1 MLLVLWRVNSDTY
14 LDAEVNRNCVA
25 LLDVEFI
32 EAFIHVGFYW
42 SVMFS
47 IFTSWRK
54 IVVFGST
61 VDLMAKLTL
70 EKPGCHNWFEMG
82 YSDLNSLNWGTLGDS
97 EHWIW
102 ISYDMNTYENIWI
115 SSEAS
120 GFSVSMTSVAVT
132 CRHSKKL
139 QKILLFFVLLMKD
152 IDLMIKR

>member
-1 MLLVLWRVNSDTY
+1 MLLVLWRVDSDTY

-32 EAFIHVGFYW
+32 EAFIHIGSYW
-42 SVMFS
+42 FVMFS
-47 IFTSWRK
+47 IFTYWRK

-97 EHWIW
+97 EHLL
-102 ISYDMNTYENIWI
+102 I
-115 SSEAS
+115 SSKAS

-152 IDLMIKR
+152 IDLMIRR